1 MRNIFVL
8 TLMAIIAF
16 MGLTVA
22 LIITAHAHK
31 APPSAAQPAGWQYDM
46 SCCHNQDCAPV
57 DKITYTPIG
66 QMVVTTKFGS
76 AAVPLD
82 IKPPA
87 LRPSPDTLMHA
98 CIINENLRCLYMPPG
113 M

>member
-1 MRNIFVL
+1 MNAFILRAIL
-8 TLMAIIAF
+8 AIIAAF
-16 MGLTVA
+16 AFSIVLVLA
-22 LIITAHAHK
+22 AHGHK

-57 DKITYTPIG
+57 DKISYTPVG

-87 LRPSPDTLMHA
+87 LRTSPDTLMHA